1 MRSYEVCF
9 KTMGMENPETVFVT
23 GDFLD
28 TVSEYEPRSYK
39 FKAYDDEGI
48 EYETAVVHDVIW
60 IKVVTY

>member
-1 MRSYEVCF
+1 
-9 KTMGMENPETVFVT
+9 MGMENPETVFVT